1 VIEDDVETAEPLA
14 NYVGNA
20 GHVVDIAVDG
30 EGGLSTSCAIDREQ
44 SMSAQVERLIFR
56 SGIGSVE
63 EPPEKAILVSD
74 HPESGGCG
82 FKRRRDVPG
91 PSRDDSFAALV
102 LPHLDAA
109 HNLARWLVRDGAAAE
124 DVVQDAVLRALT
136 YFSGSKSVNP
146 RAWLLQ
152 IVRNTAYISRQVDR
166 GAKLVPIGDAAE
178 PGAVTAVNLVADAD
192 DPETALLRSR
202 DRCRARQ
209 LIAELPVELRE
220 PLVLRELEEM
230 PYKQIAAVTG
240 APIGTVMSR
249 LFRARRLLLAH
260 AAGGDEK

>member
-1 VIEDDVETAEPLA
+1 MIKDDVETAELLA
-14 NYVGNA
+14 NCLGN
-20 GHVVDIAVDG
+20 GEHVIDIAADDEDG
-30 EGGLSTSCAIDREQ
+30 LITSYAIARERSTSTQPEG
-44 SMSAQVERLIFR
+44 LIVQG
-56 SGIGSVE
+56 GIGSVDE
-63 EPPEKAILVSD
+63 TPEDAILVRD
-74 HPESGGCG
+74 HPETRECR

-109 HNLARWLVRDGAAAE
+109 HNLARWLVRDPPAAE
-124 DVVQDAVLRALT
+124 DVVQEAVLRALT
-136 YFSGSKSVNP
+136 YFAGFKSVNP

-166 GAKLVPIGDAAE
+166 GVQLVPIGDAAE
-178 PGAVTAVNLVADAD
+178 PGAVTIDNLIADAD

-202 DRCRARQ
+202 DRCRVRQ

-230 PYKQIAAVTG
+230 PYKEIAAVTG
-240 APIGTVMSR
+240 TPIGTVMSR